1 MIPKLVN
8 GTKHGQTRTTPPV
21 DADVGNN
28 AGTDT
33 DSLAPGA
40 VPKSRDS
47 GHVVSDR
54 RSYLESLYLG
64 DRSGVL
70 QCIGE
75 LIVDREADPSDVAE
89 VYKALLKFPEAEL
102 LYARPSSRGRLFVCG
117 IKDLGSFLARIHR
130 RTPMDDVR
138 TAEGGG

>member
-1 MIPKLVN
+1 MIPNIVN
-8 GTKHGQTRTTPPV
+8 RTNHKQTRVTPPV
-21 DADVGNN
+21 DADVGNS
-28 AGTDT
+28 AGSDT
-33 DSLAPGA
+33 DSRAADA
-40 VPKSRDS
+40 VPKPRDS
-47 GHVVSDR
+47 GYVVPDR

-117 IKDLGSFLARIHR
+117 IKDLGSFLELVQALPGTVSWSIIE
-130 RTPMDDVR
+130 D
-138 TAEGGG
+138 